1 VDPWERQRALGR
13 TTIVWSALSIAAG
26 LIFATRRDRWWR
38 AFGRQHAGWGV
49 VDVLI
54 VAVAARLK
62 ARRMRRLPD
71 PYDPAAMLR
80 ERRTLRGVLLG
91 NVVADGA
98 YVAAGAVLWNR
109 EDPRASGAGAAIV
122 LQGLFLLLHDA
133 YHAYGSSR
141 PT

>member
-26 LIFATRRDRWWR
+26 LIFATRHDRWWR
-38 AFGRQHAGWGV
+38 AFGQQHAGWGV

-71 PYDPAAMLR
+71 PYDQAAMRR
-80 ERRTLRGVLLG
+80 EQRTLRAVLLG
-91 NVVADGA
+91 NVVADAG
-98 YVAAGAVLWNR
+98 YVAAGAVLWSR
-109 EDPRASGAGAAIV
+109 EDPRASGAGGAIV

-133 YHAYGSSR
+133 YHAYGSR